1 MFADIINGL
10 LFQGEQ
16 RVLPEALKNISVHSQ
31 YKADDEKMHELERD
45 VAKYWKEKEVQL
57 AVCGIENQSRI
68 EKNMPFRII
77 GYDGAAY
84 RSQLQQ
90 ERSKIL
96 PVVTIVLYFGTDRH
110 WRSGKNIKSL
120 MEIPTGL
127 DEFVSD
133 YQIKVFEIAWLS
145 EEQISYFQSDFRIVA
160 NFFVNKRKNKN
171 YIPDDPTEIQH
182 VDEVLKLLQVMTGDA
197 RYKRIFGK
205 KKEGVHSM
213 CDVAERLEK
222 MGWEKEKVVRTT
234 KKIVEAMC
242 SPYNVRA
249 VNLKGKLNK
258 EEREIMYWLMKDEES
273 EQ

>member
-1 MFADIINGL
+1 MGEKDITEKILEDYNDVFADIINGL

-16 RVLPEALKNISVHSQ
+16 RVLPEALENISVHSQ

-57 AVCGIENQSRI
+57 AVCGIE
-68 EKNMPFRII
+68 
-77 GYDGAAY
+77 
-84 RSQLQQ
+84 
-90 ERSKIL
+90 
-96 PVVTIVLYFGTDRH
+96 V
-110 WRSGKNIKSL
+110 
-120 MEIPTGL
+120 
-127 DEFVSD
+127 
-133 YQIKVFEIAWLS
+133 AWLS
-145 EEQISYFQSDFRIVA
+145 EEQIRRFRSDFRIVA

-182 VDEVLKLLQVMTGDA
+182 VDEVLKLLQVMTRDA

-222 MGWEKEKVVRTT
+222 MGWEKGQMEGQIEGKILVYKNLRREGFDEK
-234 KKIVEAMC
+234 EARRLTELPEDMT
-242 SPYNVRA
+242 
-249 VNLKGKLNK
+249 L
-258 EEREIMYWLMKDEES
+258 

>member
-1 MFADIINGL
+1 
-10 LFQGEQ
+10 
-16 RVLPEALKNISVHSQ
+16 
-31 YKADDEKMHELERD
+31 
-45 VAKYWKEKEVQL
+45 
-57 AVCGIENQSRI
+57 
-68 EKNMPFRII
+68 MPFRII

-90 ERSKIL
+90 ERTKIL

-133 YQIKVFEIAWLS
+133 YQIKVFEVAWLS

-222 MGWEKEKVVRTT
+222 MGWEKGQMEGKIEGQMEGKILVYKNLRREGFDEK
-234 KKIVEAMC
+234 EARRLTELPEDMT
-242 SPYNVRA
+242 
-249 VNLKGKLNK
+249 L
-258 EEREIMYWLMKDEES
+258 